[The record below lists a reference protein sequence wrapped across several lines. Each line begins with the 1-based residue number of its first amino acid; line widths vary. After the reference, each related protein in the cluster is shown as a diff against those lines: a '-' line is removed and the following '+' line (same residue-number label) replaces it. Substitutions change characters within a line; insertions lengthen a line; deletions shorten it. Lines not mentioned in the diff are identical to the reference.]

1 MQTNCLD
8 AAAVAAACSRTRA
21 MLFCTPAAATARRR
35 GAYAD
40 TACRRGAYA
49 DTACRRGAYA
59 LAVNYRVGD
68 ANAAAAAAGRPSL
81 RVFAHELEEAA
92 AVACLLLL
100 CKL

>member
-1 MQTNCLD
+1 MLICTLFYRPPQPL
-8 AAAVAAACSRTRA
+8 AVAARMSV
-21 MLFCTPAAATARRR
+21 ATA
-35 GAYAD
+35 Y
-40 TACRRGAYA
+40 
-49 DTACRRGAYA
+49 RRGAYA

-92 AVACLLLL
+92 AFACLLLL